1 MKLPVFE
8 IIGDTTK
15 RFNRDRCGNFAI
27 TISYFA
33 VLCSV
38 PLVALF
44 AFITT
49 RILGDPEAAFRS
61 LNIFSEEFFAQLD
74 PYFFSRVQ
82 ELSRDVTNLGWFGLA
97 GSLIAGSFLFS
108 NLIYS
113 LNFIFKA
120 NYQKSFFYNR
130 LMEYLVMFSIGII
143 MLITLFKIGRAH
155 V

>member
-1 MKLPVFE
+1 MRSPVFGILLE
-8 IIGDTTK
+8 TTK
-15 RFNRDRCGNFAI
+15 RFGRDRCGNFAI

-74 PYFFSRVQ
+74 PYFFNRVQ
-82 ELSRDVTNLGWFGLA
+82 ELSRDVTNLGWFGLV

-113 LNFIFKA
+113 LNFILRQTTK
-120 NYQKSFFYNR
+120 NPFFTTASWN
-130 LMEYLVMFSIGII
+130 
-143 MLITLFKIGRAH
+143 TLSCSASESSCSLLSS
-155 V
+155 